1 MMKSTILLGTALVL
15 SFAAPAAAQLRVAE
29 SMRFQEMDTD
39 RNGEISREEWRGNT
53 RSFRNQDWNG
63 DGKLSGDEVRFGA
76 QRPRRGPVGTSG
88 IQDRFVDLDSN
99 HDGRLTPAEWHGSAV
114 VFDALDAN
122 GDGLLTR
129 EEALGANV
137 SGQNEFKSLDVNGDG
152 VIARTEWQWNAAA
165 FDRLDANRDGRLTL
179 QEFSNPATPPL
190 QQTAAFRSLDLNGD
204 GIIASTEW
212 PWNVAAFNRLDT
224 NRDGRLTLQE
234 FSSPVVDI
242 PPQQT
247 PAPEQTAAYRAG
259 YARGQ
264 TDGVQAGKED
274 KPRGW
279 DLEGQR
285 ELETAD
291 AGYEGRLGSLGEYQA
306 GYRTGFRR
314 GYREGFGP
322 RD

>member
-1 MMKSTILLGTALVL
+1 MKSTILLASALSL
-15 SFAAPAAAQLRVAE
+15 WFAAPAHAQMAAPAT
-29 SMRFQEMDTD
+29 RFQEMDTD
-39 RNGEISREEWRGNT
+39 GNGVISRAEWRGSD
-53 RSFRNQDWNG
+53 RAFRNQDWNG
-63 DGKLSGDEVRFGA
+63 DGKLSGEEIRVGA
-76 QRPRRGPVGTSG
+76 RRPPRGTVGTSG
-88 IQDRFVDLDSN
+88 TSDRFVDLDSN

-122 GDGLLTR
+122 GDGQLTR
-129 EEALGANV
+129 EEALGSNV

-152 VIARTEWQWNAAA
+152 VIARSEWQWNAAA

-190 QQTAAFRSLDLNGD
+190 QQAAAFRSLDVNGD

-234 FSSPVVDI
+234 FGSPAVDI
-242 PPQQT
+242 PPPQT
-247 PAPEQTAAYRAG
+247 AAPQQTAAYRAG
-259 YARGQ
+259 YTRGM

-274 KPRGW
+274 KPRHW

-291 AGYEGRLGSLGEYQA
+291 AGYEGRLGSLTEYQT
-306 GYRTGFRR
+306 GYRAGFRR
-314 GYREGFGP
+314 GYAEGFGP